1 VGRSRLEGG
10 GEVILLPALGLAL
23 RLELP
28 QALSLES
35 LREMG
40 GGGGGEGGG
49 QPIRLGLQPLCF
61 SNA

>member
-1 VGRSRLEGG
+1 MEGG

-35 LREMG
+35 LRGKGRGED
-40 GGGGGEGGG
+40 GEGGG
-49 QPIRLGLQPLCF
+49 QPIRLGLHPVQMQQR
-61 SNA
+61 